1 MARPTTISTPTTT
14 ITGTI
19 RKLVRDKGFGFVSGA
34 DGTDYF
40 FYRDAVEGFDT
51 LAEGT
56 AVVFVPGEGPK
67 GPRAQS
73 VSVA

>member
-1 MARPTTISTPTTT
+1 MGRATPTTT
-14 ITGTI
+14 LRGTV
-19 RKLVRDKGFGFVSGA
+19 RKLVREKGFGFLAGE

-56 AVVFVPGEGPK
+56 AVVFVPGDGPK
-67 GPRAQS
+67 GPRAHS